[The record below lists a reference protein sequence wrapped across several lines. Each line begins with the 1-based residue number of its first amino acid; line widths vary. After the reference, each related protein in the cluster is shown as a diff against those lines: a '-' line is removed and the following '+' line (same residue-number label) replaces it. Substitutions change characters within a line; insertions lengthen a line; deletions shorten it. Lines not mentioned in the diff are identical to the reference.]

1 MIEIQQT
8 TSERAMLIALQT
20 RNLNRELV
28 EEHLAELEELSDTA
42 GADTIFKILQTKS
55 SIDPAFYIGK
65 GKAEELAQ
73 LVELNDIDL
82 AIFDD
87 DLTPVQV
94 RNLERL
100 FNRKI
105 IDRSGLILDIFA
117 LRAKTKEAKTQVELA
132 QLEYML
138 PRLTRAW
145 THLSKQYGGI
155 GTKGPGETQIE
166 TDRRMIRTRISHL
179 KEKLLSIESQRETQ
193 SKGRKDF
200 VRISIAGYTN
210 AGKSTLF
217 NLLTKAD
224 VFAEDK
230 LFATLDSTTRSVN
243 FSQLASAKSYDES
256 GKEKILISD
265 TVGFIRKLPAHL
277 VASFKST
284 LNEVRDSDII
294 LHIIDFSHPYYEDH
308 LKVVEET
315 LKDYG
320 SSEKREIKVF
330 NKVDLIK
337 DKSKIEFVRNTY
349 PDSVLISAQKGINIS
364 SLVNRIENII
374 KESFVEE
381 EIELGIEQTK
391 LASQIHDLAE
401 VTSVKYNH
409 DTVLFK
415 YKVNKENS
423 EKIKKLFKKFS
434 TDKV

>member
-1 MIEIQQT
+1 MIEINRKKV
-8 TSERAMLIALQT
+8 ERAMLVALQT
-20 RNLNRELV
+20 RNVNRELT
-28 EEHLAELEELSDTA
+28 EEHLSELEELADTA
-42 GADTIFKILQTKS
+42 GAESIFKIIQSKN
-55 SIDPAFYIGK
+55 SIDSAFYIGK

-73 LVELNDIDL
+73 LIELNGIDL

-94 RNLERL
+94 RNLEKL

-179 KEKLLSIESQRETQ
+179 KEKLKSIESQRETQ

-217 NLLTKAD
+217 NLLTKSE

-230 LFATLDSTTRSVN
+230 LFATLDSTTRTVN
-243 FSQLASAKSYDES
+243 FDT
-256 GKEKILISD
+256 KEKILISD

-294 LHIIDFSHPYYEDH
+294 LHLIDLSHPYYEDH

-315 LKDYG
+315 LKEFD
-320 SSEKREIKVF
+320 SDHKKEIKVF
-330 NKVDLIK
+330 NKVDSVS
-337 DKSKIEFVRNTY
+337 DKSVIEYVRNKY
-349 PDSVLISAQKGINIS
+349 HGSVIISAQKGINIS
-364 SLVNRIENII
+364 SLKKMIEDLIE
-374 KESFVEE
+374 ESFVEE
-381 EIELGIEQTK
+381 EIELRIEQTK

-401 VTSVKYNH
+401 VISVKYNH

-415 YKVNKENS
+415 FKANKENS
-423 EKIKKLFKKFS
+423 EKIKKILRIYK
-434 TDKV
+434 

>member
-1 MIEIQQT
+1 MIELSNKST
-8 TSERAMLIALQT
+8 ERAMLVALQT
-20 RNLNRELV
+20 RKQSRELV
-28 EEHLAELEELSDTA
+28 EEHLSELEELSDTA
-42 GADTIFKILQTKS
+42 GAESIFKIIQTKT
-55 SIDPAFYIGK
+55 SIDPAYYIGK
-65 GKAEELAQ
+65 GKSEELA
-73 LVELNDIDL
+73 LMIELNDIKL
-82 AIFDD
+82 VIFDD

-94 RNLERL
+94 RNLEKL

-117 LRAKTKEAKTQVELA
+117 SRAKTREAKTQVELA

-166 TDRRMIRTRISHL
+166 TDRRLIRTRISHL
-179 KEKLLSIESQRETQ
+179 KDKLKGIESQRETQ

-230 LFATLDSTTRSVN
+230 LFATLDSTTRSVTFN
-243 FSQLASAKSYDES
+243 S
-256 GKEKILISD
+256 KEKVLVSD
-265 TVGFIRKLPAHL
+265 TVGFIRKLPPNL

-284 LNEVRDSDII
+284 LNEVRDADII
-294 LHIIDFSHPYYEDH
+294 LHIIDLAHPYYEDH

-315 LKDYG
+315 LKEFG
-320 SSEKREIKVF
+320 SEYKKEIKVF
-330 NKVDLIK
+330 NKVDLVN
-337 DKSKIEFVRNTY
+337 DKSKIEYVRNTY
-349 PDSVLISAQKGINIS
+349 PDSVIISAQKGINIS
-364 SLVNRIENII
+364 SLLKIIENII
-374 KESFVEE
+374 EESFVEE
-381 EIELGIEQTK
+381 ELALGIEQTK
-391 LASQIHDLAE
+391 LASQIHELAE
-401 VTSVKYNH
+401 VTSVKYDH

-415 YKVNKENS
+415 YRANKENS
-423 EKIKKLFKKFS
+423 EKIKKLMKHTS
-434 TDKV
+434 